1 MKKIVALGLIFVGML
16 YGQSTELEEEI
27 NACRGGDIA
36 QCYQAGLHLTTGENA
51 KDQEKK
57 NLGVEF
63 VRKACKYGET
73 KACDLLGDIYFKEHH
88 YQASMP
94 YLADACNKREVKSA
108 CEAIGTIYRDGHET
122 PQDDTLAR
130 EFYEKA
136 CALKSKDACIN
147 VALIYR
153 GGFGVA
159 KHRAKEKYYYQQA
172 CQAGSQAGCDSYTTM
187 DNEDKGIEPPS
198 LIDRL
203 KSLFN

>member
-1 MKKIVALGLIFVGML
+1 MKKIVALGVFFVGAL
-16 YGQSTELEEEI
+16 YAQSTPLHDEI
-27 NACRGGDIA
+27 KACRGGDIA
-36 QCYQAGLHLTTGENA
+36 QCYEAGIRLSTGENA

-57 NLGVEF
+57 NLGLEF

-73 KACDLLGDIYFKEHH
+73 KACDFLGDNYFKEHH

-94 YLADACNKREVKSA
+94 YLTDSCNKRKVKSA

-122 PQDDTLAR
+122 PRDDTLAR

-136 CALKSKDACIN
+136 CALNSKDACIN

-153 GGFGVA
+153 GGFGIA
-159 KHRAKEKYYYQQA
+159 KDRAKEKYYYQQA

-203 KSLFN
+203 KSLFS